1 MKVAFL
7 SFLLFFIFFQSLLS
21 SESVNFKDKR
31 DANNPKDGGKDQVEV
46 EENQDVRKLIKRALQ
61 NLVPL
66 RESSGNRNIEIDHNV
81 NHIAAGGGED
91 FESQERTDSENALDA
106 EILQLL
112 ETLNGLLFF
121 KFQLANNVGEGL
133 EEKIETNGKDEAFK
147 TFNAISVFDLS
158 TSNI

>member
-7 SFLLFFIFFQSLLS
+7 SFLLFFIFFQNLLS

-31 DANNPKDGGKDQVEV
+31 DANNPKDGGKDQVQLEGD
-46 EENQDVRKLIKRALQ
+46 QDIRK
-61 NLVPL
+61 L

-91 FESQERTDSENALDA
+91 FENQERTDSENALDA

-121 KFQLANNVGEGL
+121 KFQLVDNVGEAL
-133 EEKIETNGKDEAFK
+133 DEKIETNGKC
-147 TFNAISVFDLS
+147 
-158 TSNI
+158 